1 MSLAL
6 TDLLS
11 PDVPVEGALR
21 LALPLGN
28 LARLK
33 DVLLDPP
40 GQIDVTLEIC
50 HRDDGLV
57 VVEGR
62 LDGQVRVAC
71 QRCLEPVQIPVERD
85 IRLALAGSE
94 TGARAADGFESWSLE
109 DGPMT
114 IRALLEDE
122 LLLALP
128 LVPVHEDPEA
138 CGELAERLA
147 AMATDNTGASSDS
160 PFAVLER
167 LKR

>member
-11 PDVPVEGALR
+11 PDVPVEGELR
-21 LALPLGN
+21 LGLPLGD
-28 LARLK
+28 LTRLK

-57 VVEGR
+57 LVEGR
-62 LDGQVRVAC
+62 LDGQVRVTC
-71 QRCLEPVQIPVERD
+71 QRCLEPVQIPVRRE

-94 TGARAADGFESWSLE
+94 TGAGAAEGFESWPLE
-109 DGPMT
+109 EGPVT

-128 LVPVHEDPEA
+128 LVPVHDDPEA
-138 CGELAERLA
+138 CGELASRLA
-147 AMATDNTGASSDS
+147 TMATDDTGAPPDG